1 MKADLRSEP
10 WLTSDASKQVMSLLN
25 DSGHGAWFV
34 GGCVRNALIDAPV
47 SDLDVTTTAHPETVT
62 NLAEN
67 AGLKVI
73 PTGIEHGTVTVIC
86 GGEPYEIT
94 TLRRDV
100 ATDGRRATVAFAD
113 TIEEDAARRDFTMNA
128 LYADAQGNISD
139 PTGGIA
145 DLAVRRIRFIG
156 DASERIREDY
166 LRSLRFFRF
175 YAWYGDVS
183 EGPDAEALAAISMNL
198 DGLETLSKERIGA
211 EILKL
216 LSAPDPAPA
225 MASMQQTG
233 VLTHILPGADTGI
246 LAQLVHIEG
255 DIPADP
261 IRRLACIGGED
272 LAEKLRLSKAQ
283 SRVLELLRDELVSFR
298 SVAEIAYRHGY
309 EIAQN
314 VSLLRANM
322 AGMMVSEDDLNA
334 AKTADQARFPVT
346 AQDLMPAFSGK
357 ALGDQLKK
365 LEQVWIDSGFTSTK
379 SDLLSQ

>member
-1 MKADLRSEP
+1 MKTDLRNEP
-10 WLTSDASKQVMSLLN
+10 WLTSVASKQVMSLLN
-25 DSGHGAWFV
+25 DAGHEAWFV
-34 GGCVRNALIDAPV
+34 GGCVRNALINAPV
-47 SDLDVTTTAHPETVT
+47 SDLDVTTTAHPEVVMS
-62 NLAEN
+62 LAKG

-128 LYADAQGNISD
+128 LYADAEGSISD

-145 DLAVRRIRFIG
+145 DLAVRCIRFIG

-175 YAWYGDVS
+175 YAWYGDVD
-183 EGPDAEALAAISMNL
+183 EGPDPEALAAISMNL
-198 DGLETLSKERIGA
+198 GGLETLSRERIGA
-211 EILKL
+211 EILKI
-216 LSAPDPAPA
+216 LSASDPAPA
-225 MASMQQTG
+225 MACMQQTG
-233 VLTHILPGADTGI
+233 VLTHILPGAETGM
-246 LAQLVHIEG
+246 LGQLVHIEG
-255 DIPADP
+255 NISVDP

-272 LAEKLRLSKAQ
+272 VAEKLRLSKAQ
-283 SRVLELLRDELVSFR
+283 NTRLDLLLDQMGSLTPVT
-298 SVAEIAYRHGY
+298 EIAYRHSF
-309 EIAQN
+309 EVARN

-322 AGMMVSEDDLNA
+322 AGLMVADADLDA
-334 AKTADQARFPVT
+334 AKSASQAQFPVF
-346 AQDLMPAFSGK
+346 AKDLMPEYSGK

-365 LEQVWIDSGFTSTK
+365 LEQAWIDGGFKATK
-379 SDLLSQ
+379 EDLLSQ